1 MGVGVRSQNALAWSL
16 VNHSLHLLDPD
27 EREALCGDLAE
38 SGDSAL
44 QALGSV
50 LCLAVYRQS
59 ILWRRSSP
67 WLVLVFF
74 VLPVGVL
81 LSLAA
86 REHAGTSAIYLWLE
100 VNNADLSLIRSAG
113 YWYTLWQVLPSLL
126 LPCLSLG
133 CVAWMAGVL
142 LSDISRRSLWIN
154 GALFCI
160 VVLYANTS
168 ASASQAYP
176 FTFDCNAAVHANTF
190 YRSVFPVL
198 FLSICI
204 LLPAIL
210 GMRQGLRLNRLSA
223 SLRSLLLVFVLIC
236 SLSLLAGVSTSW
248 WLRIWSLSPL
258 ALAAFAVVGP
268 AGYLV
273 IQPRRQI
280 A

>member
-1 MGVGVRSQNALAWSL
+1 
-16 VNHSLHLLDPD
+16 
-27 EREALCGDLAE
+27 
-38 SGDSAL
+38 
-44 QALGSV
+44 
-50 LCLAVYRQS
+50 
-59 ILWRRSSP
+59 
-67 WLVLVFF
+67 
-74 VLPVGVL
+74 
-81 LSLAA
+81 
-86 REHAGTSAIYLWLE
+86 
-100 VNNADLSLIRSAG
+100 
-113 YWYTLWQVLPSLL
+113 
-126 LPCLSLG
+126 
-133 CVAWMAGVL
+133 MAGVL